1 MTDKAKP
8 NRSHLRRPAPADL
21 LETLLAV
28 TWVAAAKHYGAGNST
43 LANWIKRL
51 PPADRA
57 AIAEAGR
64 KRKAYS
70 DERRSAIA
78 KAKAATKAATNR
90 GKPPALW
97 TGAFNKSY
105 APQVPSRTVD
115 MAVTHLRK
123 AGFTP
128 VFDAGKVYGEDKAG
142 LFIVGKMQLD
152 SAGVMALA
160 AAKGFDPRSWERLS

>member
-1 MTDKAKP
+1 MTDKAKY
-8 NRSHLRRPAPADL
+8 NRTHLRRPAPSDL

-43 LANWIKRL
+43 LANWIKRMS
-51 PPADRA
+51 PEDRA
-57 AIAEAGR
+57 AVAEAGR
-64 KRKAYS
+64 QRKAYS

-97 TGAFNKSY
+97 TGSFNKSY
-105 APQVPSRTVD
+105 TPQVPSRTVD

-123 AGFTP
+123 AGFVP
-128 VFDAGKVYGEDKAG
+128 VFDAGKVENRPGEFVAG
-142 LFIVGKMQLD
+142 RLRLTE
-152 SAGVMALA
+152 AELLALA
-160 AAKGFDPRSWERLS
+160 AKHGYNPNAWRQVAA